1 MSDTNVGIDADA
13 NANIQVDQSQE
24 VETKARRLG
33 WVPKE
38 DFRGDPTRWKP
49 ADEFLA
55 HGEEILPILRQN
67 NETLHDR
74 LAKQERDL
82 GEAKQVL
89 LEMREFNRR
98 NEQRIKSE
106 ARSEVEAEMRAAV
119 ETADTQRFD
128 AAQARMKAIEAPPS
142 YQPNAGQAPPQRPY
156 VEPAV
161 QQWVAD
167 NPWFNNDPVLN
178 TVAQAIHVQLGREKP
193 GLSLSDNLAEVTR
206 EVRARFPE
214 KFGVNVRRSDASAV
228 ATPGGAPAPRRTN
241 KRTFDDL
248 PQEAKDA
255 YFRFNKMMDG
265 KYSKDE
271 YLAQYVWD

>member
-1 MSDTNVGIDADA
+1 MSDDTNVGIDAGA
-13 NANIQVDQSQE
+13 NANAQEAHE

-33 WVPKE
+33 WAPRE
-38 DFRGDPTRWKP
+38 EFRGDPSRWKP

-82 GEAKQVL
+82 AEAKQVL
-89 LEMREFNRR
+89 FEMREFNHR
-98 NEQRIKSE
+98 NEQRIKTE
-106 ARSEVEAEMRAAV
+106 ARAEVEAEMRAAV
-119 ETADTQRFD
+119 ETADSQRFE
-128 AAQARMKAIEAPPS
+128 AANARMKTMDAPS
-142 YQPNAGQAPPQRPY
+142 NQAPPQRPY

-161 QQWVAD
+161 QQWVTD
-167 NPWFNNDPVLN
+167 NPWFNQDPMLN

-214 KFGVNVRRSDASAV
+214 KFGVNVRRSDASPV
-228 ATPGGAPAPRRTN
+228 AAPGGAPAPRRTN

-255 YFRFNKMMDG
+255 YARFNKMMDG